1 MKNNHVELK
10 GTLTRNIEVSKSQKG
25 NSFTKFTLK
34 CLRDDQGT
42 RFDYVGCIAFGEIA
56 EKLEKVGTK
65 KVGTSNTKFK
75 IIGNLQTSSYKKDD
89 QKIYSMNVVVE
100 SFELLNE

>member
-34 CLRDDQGT
+34 YLRDDQGT
-42 RFDYVGCIAFGEIA
+42 RFDYVGCIAFGELA
-56 EKLEKVGTK
+56 EKLEKVGT
-65 KVGTSNTKFK
+65 SNTKFN
-75 IIGNLQTSSYKKDD
+75 IFGNLQTSSYKKDD

>member
-10 GTLTRNIEVSKSQKG
+10 GTLTRNIEISRSQKG

-34 CLRDDQGT
+34 CLRDDQGA

-56 EKLEKVGTK
+56 EKLEIVG
-65 KVGTSNTKFK
+65 SSDTKFK

>member
-10 GTLTRNIEVSKSQKG
+10 GTLTRNIEVSRSQKG

-34 CLRDDQGT
+34 CQRDDQGT

-56 EKLEKVGTK
+56 EKLEIVG
-65 KVGTSNTKFK
+65 SSDTKFK

>member
-10 GTLTRNIEVSKSQKG
+10 GTLTRNIEVSRSQKG

-34 CLRDDQGT
+34 CLRDDQGK
-42 RFDYVGCIAFGEIA
+42 RFDYVGCIAFGELA
-56 EKLEKVGTK
+56 EKLEKVGT
-65 KVGTSNTKFK
+65 SNTKFN
-75 IIGNLQTSSYKKDD
+75 IFGNLQTSSYKKDD

>member
-1 MKNNHVELK
+1 MENIHVELK

-34 CLRDDQGT
+34 SLRDDQGT
-42 RFDYVGCIAFGEIA
+42 RFDYVGCIAFSEIA
-56 EKLEKVGTK
+56 EELE

-75 IIGNLQTSSYKKDD
+75 IIGNLQTSSYKKDN